1 MSQINYLQIV
11 PPDEVVES
19 GLIRYGFNP
28 HVKQLKKTE
37 RIKLEA
43 EIRLAFVTKMSEM
56 LNKMRI
62 VNLNI
67 TKIGSK
73 TQKGIGIM
81 MANQMDIRDLERI
94 FETALTESLRKYFKR
109 KPIKSWKITSVKTNK
124 PYESQSSQ
132 HMAEP
137 RRGERR
143 PGSTRANIKN
153 PGKAK

>member
-1 MSQINYLQIV
+1 MSQINYMQIV

-19 GLIRYGFNP
+19 GLIRYAFNP
-28 HVKQLKKTE
+28 HIKELKRIE
-37 RIKLEA
+37 RIKLETV
-43 EIRLAFVTKMSEM
+43 IRLEFLKKINDVLRKI
-56 LNKMRI
+56 KV
-62 VNLNI
+62 VNLGV
-67 TKIGSK
+67 TEIGGK
-73 TQKGIGIM
+73 NRKGIGVM
-81 MANQMDIRDLERI
+81 MMDQMDIRDLERI

-143 PGSTRANIKN
+143 PGSTRTNFANARKT
-153 PGKAK
+153 K